1 VPGSELTAPRVRDLM
16 SEIFSWLK
24 RAEVERRKGL
34 VDITDE
40 PVDVDFE
47 EEAGASRATS
57 SASLALSP
65 PPPVEAFAA
74 GNFDLSKASHKIR
87 SVLDPHTLEGEQYR
101 LLRSKLSLMQK
112 DHGIKILMV
121 TSSVPG
127 EGKTFTSCSLASVLA
142 LEPGK
147 RVLIIDG
154 DLRRPRVCSEY
165 GLIPAEQPDGLSQVL
180 RGERRIDEILL
191 KAIDS
196 NLYLLPAGP
205 EPQNPAELLSSANL
219 ERSLDAISVSFDWV
233 IIDAPPVLA
242 MADATIIAPLCDG
255 ILMVIHMENTPTKVI
270 TQSMQRIGQERVLG
284 LILNRVRQIK
294 GSHYYYNYYH
304 RGARGQLKS

>member
-1 VPGSELTAPRVRDLM
+1 M

-24 RAEVERRKGL
+24 RAEVERRKGF
-34 VDITDE
+34 VDITDA
-40 PVDVDFE
+40 PVDIDFE
-47 EEAGASRATS
+47 EE
-57 SASLALSP
+57 SADAKAEESTPLSLSTQTP
-65 PPPVEAFAA
+65 IEAFAA
-74 GNFDLSKASHKIR
+74 GRFDLSKANHRIR

-112 DHGIKILMV
+112 DQGIKVLLV

-127 EGKTFTSCSLASVLA
+127 EGKTFTACALACVLA

-147 RVLIIDG
+147 RVLLIDC
-154 DLRRPRVCSEY
+154 DLRRPRVCAEF
-165 GLIPAEQPDGLSQVL
+165 GLIQVEPAHGLSQVL
-180 RGERRIDEILL
+180 RGELRIDEALF
-191 KAIDS
+191 KANDG

-205 EPQNPAELLSSANL
+205 EPQNPAELLSSPHL
-219 ERSLDAISVSFDWV
+219 ERSIDSISVSFDWV

-242 MADATIIAPLCDG
+242 MADVSVIAPLCDG
-255 ILMVIHMENTPTKVI
+255 ILLVIHMENTPTKVI
-270 TQSMQRIGQERVLG
+270 TQSIQRVGQDRVLG

-304 RGARGQLKS
+304 RNTGGRLKS

>member
-1 VPGSELTAPRVRDLM
+1 M

-24 RAEVERRKGL
+24 RAEVERRKGF

-40 PVDVDFE
+40 PVDIDFE
-47 EEAGASRATS
+47 EE
-57 SASLALSP
+57 SAAAKAEDSAPLSLSTHTP
-65 PPPVEAFAA
+65 IEAFAA
-74 GNFDLSKASHKIR
+74 GRFDLSKASHRIR

-112 DHGIKILMV
+112 DQGTKVLLV

-127 EGKTFTSCSLASVLA
+127 EGKTFTACSLACVLA

-147 RVLIIDG
+147 RVLLIDC
-154 DLRRPRVCSEY
+154 DLRRPRVCSEF
-165 GLIPAEQPDGLSQVL
+165 GLMQVEPPHGLSQVL
-180 RGERRIDEILL
+180 RDELRIDEALF
-191 KAIDS
+191 KANDG

-205 EPQNPAELLSSANL
+205 EAQNPAELLSSSHL
-219 ERSLDAISVSFDWV
+219 ERSIDSISASFDWV

-242 MADATIIAPLCDG
+242 MADASIIAQLCDG
-255 ILMVIHMENTPTKVI
+255 ILLVIHMENTPTKVI
-270 TQSMQRIGQERVLG
+270 TQCIQRIGQDRVLG

-294 GSHYYYNYYH
+294 GSHYYYNYYQ
-304 RGARGQLKS
+304 RNARERLKS

>member
-1 VPGSELTAPRVRDLM
+1 M

-24 RAEVERRKGL
+24 RAEVERRKSF

-47 EEAGASRATS
+47 EESAASKVTA

-65 PPPVEAFAA
+65 QPPAETFAA
-74 GNFDLSKASHKIR
+74 GNFDLSKASHHIR

-112 DHGIKILMV
+112 EQGIKILMI

-154 DLRRPRVCSEY
+154 DLRRPRVCSEF
-165 GLIPAEQPDGLSQVL
+165 GVVQAEPPDGLTQVL

-191 KAIDS
+191 KSHDS

-205 EPQNPAELLSSANL
+205 ETQNPAELLSSVNL
-219 ERSLDAISVSFDWV
+219 ERSIDDISASFDWV
-233 IIDAPPVLA
+233 ILDVPPVLA
-242 MADATIIAPLCDG
+242 MADASIIAPLCDG
-255 ILMVIHMENTPTKVI
+255 ILLVIHMENTPTKVI
-270 TQSMQRIGQERVLG
+270 TQSIQRIGQERVLG

-294 GSHYYYNYYH
+294 GSHYYYDYYR
-304 RGARGQLKS
+304 RGNRARLKS